1 MDDNRQLQEVLQQI
15 QENSRKQTRYARL
28 QCLFSLVA
36 VLCCAALLVVAI
48 DMIPQVEQA
57 LEEVDI
63 LAAQAKTLAGQAQT
77 VLGNLETV
85 TEELAE
91 ADFSTMVQNMDD
103 LVLTSQEGV
112 SKALEKMEAMDIEA
126 LNKAVAN
133 LAAVVEPMAKFFKVF
148 Q

>member
-48 DMIPQVEQA
+48 GMIPQVEQA

-63 LAAQAKTLAGQAQT
+63 LAVQAKTLAGQAQT

>member
-1 MDDNRQLQEVLQQI
+1 MEMNPEMQVYLEKLEKSNRQQV
-15 QENSRKQTRYARL
+15 RCARL
-28 QCLFSLVA
+28 QCLFSVLAAVCCLLLLLTVA
-36 VLCCAALLVVAI
+36 KIV
-48 DMIPQVEQA
+48 P
-57 LEEVDI
+57 DI
-63 LAAQAKTLAGQAQT
+63 KSLSDEISGIAAQAES
-77 VLGNLETV
+77 VLTNLETV